1 MCKEKVAEP
10 KLRKRQPTSDGE
22 EATSEFSKCITAVR
36 IEVLFFLS
44 SARGSGGGRLWP
56 SLRRRQAVSCGPP
69 QTQYKHFEFFHNTQS
84 WNYLAELG
92 WFTYRVFKCINRK

>member
-36 IEVLFFLS
+36 IEVLFFYPVPEG
-44 SARGSGGGRLWP
+44 RGGGGVYGQVSAGGRRSAAVRLKHSTNTLYLVGSRTM
-56 SLRRRQAVSCGPP
+56 SLNA
-69 QTQYKHFEFFHNTQS
+69 
-84 WNYLAELG
+84 
-92 WFTYRVFKCINRK
+92 